1 MINACFIFGISFLHP
16 ASMSGGSGLTSLPG
30 PAIHV
35 LMPPSATMMGTTWC
49 LSCLSTETET
59 TSCPTKLL
67 DMNMPTCW
75 ILVSTQIHSQQRLNK
90 SSTQNFSY
98 FTTGQ
103 RFVQEFLTP
112 YLQQA
117 RDIWQWLLGAGI
129 LGALVATII
138 GVLAVLLRRKLKH
151 NHKRKRASS
160 YGERQPLLQ
169 SSSEEGSSS
178 YQTTL

>member
-1 MINACFIFGISFLHP
+1 
-16 ASMSGGSGLTSLPG
+16 
-30 PAIHV
+30 
-35 LMPPSATMMGTTWC
+35 MPPSAIMIGTTWC
-49 LSCLSTETET
+49 LSCLSTEMET
-59 TSCPTKLL
+59 TSCPAKLL

-75 ILVSTQIHSQQRLNK
+75 ILVTIHSIAFPVTYHQVCIK
-90 SSTQNFSY
+90 NFSF

-103 RFVQEFLTP
+103 WFVQEFLMP
-112 YLQQA
+112 YFQQA

-129 LGALVATII
+129 LGALAATII
-138 GVLAVLLRRKLKH
+138 GVLLILFRRKLKR
-151 NHKRKRASS
+151 NQRRKRASN